1 MPVNYDARYTDRFG
15 QEFTSIANDGAT
27 LSMVVRGVEFK
38 GTDFDS
44 LEPVA
49 GTEPDRLASFTPQ
62 GGSLCSCV
70 IEADI
75 PIPVA
80 TPGGVEEGVLTARLE
95 LGNPAPNGG
104 LDREHL
110 TLELRVGGWAFRSS
124 GRSGWFEDEM
134 LDVQNQ
140 LPPGTHLRAC
150 ITCAYSDYSPVG
162 HGLFGGLACFRDNKA
177 EYLAVRSKAD
187 LFRIWG
193 TMTGF
198 VQETY
203 LCPQFERRQPGTGY
217 RG

>member
-1 MPVNYDARYTDRFG
+1 MFHYAARYTDRSG
-15 QEFTSIANDGAT
+15 QESTSIANDGKT
-27 LSMVVRGVEFK
+27 LTMKVRGVVFQ
-38 GTDFDS
+38 GADFDS
-44 LEPVA
+44 LEAVGGHDP
-49 GTEPDRLASFTPQ
+49 GRLASFTLQQ
-62 GGSLCSCV
+62 GCLCSCV

-80 TPGGVEEGVLTARLE
+80 TPNGTEEGVLKARLE

-104 LDREHL
+104 LDRENL
-110 TLELRVGGWAFRSS
+110 TLELRQGGRSFVSS

-134 LDVQNQ
+134 IEIQGK
-140 LPPGTHLRAC
+140 LPPGTYMRAC
-150 ITCAYSDYSPVG
+150 ITCAYSDYNPAG

-177 EYLAVRSKAD
+177 EYLAVRSKKA

-193 TMTGF
+193 TMTEF

-203 LCPQFERRQPGTGY
+203 LCPEFTRRVPGTGY

>member
-1 MPVNYDARYTDRFG
+1 MKVYYPARYTDRVG
-15 QEFTSIANDGAT
+15 KEASSIANDGAT
-27 LSMVVRGVEFK
+27 LSMVVRGVVFE
-38 GTDFDS
+38 GSDFDS
-44 LEPVA
+44 LEPVGETDPA
-49 GTEPDRLASFTPQ
+49 RLASFTLQ
-62 GGSLCSCV
+62 QGSLCSCV

-75 PIPVA
+75 PIPIA
-80 TPGGVEEGVLTARLE
+80 TPGGTEDGILTARLE
-95 LGNPAPNGG
+95 LGNPASNGG

-110 TLELRVGGWAFRSS
+110 TLELRFGGRAFRSS

-162 HGLFGGLACFRDNKA
+162 HGLFGSLACFRDNKS

-203 LCPQFERRQPGTGY
+203 LCPEFERRQPGTGY

>member
-1 MPVNYDARYTDRFG
+1 MKVHYAARYTDRAG
-15 QEFTSIANDGAT
+15 TAVTSIANDGIT
-27 LSMVVRGVEFK
+27 LSMVVRDVEFA
-38 GTDFDS
+38 GSDFDG

-49 GTEPDRLASFTPQ
+49 GTDPARLVSFTLQ

-80 TPGGVEEGVLTARLE
+80 TPDGTEEGLLTARLE
-95 LGNPAPNGG
+95 LGNPASNGG

-110 TLELRVGGWAFRSS
+110 TLELRVGGRAFRSS

-134 LDVQNQ
+134 LEVQGQ
-140 LPPGTHLRAC
+140 LPPGTYLRAC
-150 ITCAYSDYSPVG
+150 IACAFSDYSPAG

-187 LFRIWG
+187 LFRVWG
-193 TMTGF
+193 KMTEF

-203 LCPQFERRQPGTGY
+203 LCPEFERRQAGTGY